1 MCWRRKNKQ
10 KYGERK
16 PSRAETFVT
25 GTISGC
31 YCLSNF
37 FLKRPAKGSNSN
49 TQQYYNVRK
58 EAERSED
65 EKTAAERRIRKKKK
79 DMDRLKGY
87 NLYSLSY
94 SVELL
99 DRRPERINAAVNMSS
114 KADKKIDLT
123 ASNKKRNNKIKT
135 ISENIVLVPMG

>member
-1 MCWRRKNKQ
+1 
-10 KYGERK
+10 
-16 PSRAETFVT
+16 
-25 GTISGC
+25 
-31 YCLSNF
+31 
-37 FLKRPAKGSNSN
+37 
-49 TQQYYNVRK
+49 
-58 EAERSED
+58 
-65 EKTAAERRIRKKKK
+65 
-79 DMDRLKGY
+79 MDRLKGY